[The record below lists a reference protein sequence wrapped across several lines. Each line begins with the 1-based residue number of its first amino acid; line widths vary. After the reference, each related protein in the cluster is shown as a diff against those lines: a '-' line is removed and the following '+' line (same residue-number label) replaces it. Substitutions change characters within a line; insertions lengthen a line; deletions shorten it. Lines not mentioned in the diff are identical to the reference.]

1 MPCSIN
7 DTCCHRFA
15 IPLSGFSRGSSKY
28 RGVSHHPNGKWEARI
43 GHATGKRYMYLGLY
57 ETEEEAARAYDRA
70 AIACK
75 GLNAVTNFDLSEY
88 NKEVEVRADD

>member
-1 MPCSIN
+1 
-7 DTCCHRFA
+7 
-15 IPLSGFSRGSSKY
+15 
-28 RGVSHHPNGKWEARI
+28 
-43 GHATGKRYMYLGLY
+43 MYLGLY

>member
-1 MPCSIN
+1 
-7 DTCCHRFA
+7 
-15 IPLSGFSRGSSKY
+15 
-28 RGVSHHPNGKWEARI
+28 
-43 GHATGKRYMYLGLY
+43 MYLGLY

-88 NKEVEVRADD
+88 NKEVEVIHDRGGKEKRPS